1 MSSRPPDLDLVHPF
15 QTPPGPGEAIEVAPG
30 IRWARLP
37 LPFRLDHV
45 NVYLIDDD
53 GGVAILDTGID
64 DRACRGA
71 WAKLFA
77 GPLAGQRITRLIV
90 THCHPD
96 HVGLAQWLVDRTGL
110 TLEMSETEYLTAL
123 VIHLDPEALEAEPYR
138 DFYESNGLDEETTQ
152 SVMTRGH
159 RYLKMLSGLP
169 KTFRR
174 VIASERLRIGGR
186 DFTVMTG
193 GGHSPEQIMLHL
205 ADENVF
211 LSADQVLPRI
221 SPNVAVLPRDPEGD
235 PLGIFLRSLREV
247 RKRLPEDSLVLPG
260 HDLPFTGLHKRVDA
274 MLDHHED
281 RCAILVEA
289 CRREPHCAAELI
301 PKIFHRALDA
311 HQTGFAFGE
320 TLAHVNYLA
329 RRGRLHRV
337 ETKDGIRRFAAT

>member
-1 MSSRPPDLDLVHPF
+1 MALPPPDLDLQHPF
-15 QTPPGPGEAIEVAPG
+15 QAPPGPGEAIEVAPG

-71 WAKLFA
+71 WAKLLA

-96 HVGLAQWLVDRTGL
+96 HVGLAKWLADRTGL
-110 TLEMSETEYLTAL
+110 TLETSEAEYLTAL
-123 VIHLDPEALEAEPYR
+123 IIHLDPGALEAEPYR
-138 DFYESNGLDEETTQ
+138 NFYESNGLDEETTQ
-152 SVMTRGH
+152 AVMTRGH
-159 RYLKMLSGLP
+159 GYLKMVSGLP
-169 KTFRR
+169 ATFRR
-174 VIASERLRIGGR
+174 IIAGERLRIGGR
-186 DFTVMTG
+186 DFHVLTG
-193 GGHSPEQIMLHL
+193 GGHAPEQIMLHL
-205 ADENVF
+205 VEDKVF

-221 SPNVAVLPRDPEGD
+221 SPNVAVLARDPEGD
-235 PLGIFLRSLREV
+235 PLGIFLRSLRAL
-247 RKRLPEDSLVLPG
+247 RKRIADDVLVLPG
-260 HDLPFTGLHKRVDA
+260 HDLPFYGLHRRIEA
-274 MLDHHED
+274 MLQHHED
-281 RCAILVEA
+281 RCATLVAA
-289 CRREPHCAAELI
+289 CREEPHSAAELI

-329 RRGRLHRV
+329 RRDRLRLA
-337 ETKDGIRRFAAT
+337 ESKDGIRRFSA